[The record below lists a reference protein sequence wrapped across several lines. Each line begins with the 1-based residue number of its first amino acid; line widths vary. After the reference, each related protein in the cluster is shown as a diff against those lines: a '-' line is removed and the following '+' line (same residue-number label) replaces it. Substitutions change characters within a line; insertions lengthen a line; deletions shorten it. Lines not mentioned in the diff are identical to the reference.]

1 MQPGKEGGT
10 WLAVN
15 KYGRIGVLLNIGQKK
30 DVHVI
35 DPKSG
40 RGFYAVE
47 WVTKMNKDMK
57 ETFDSVKEMHN
68 NLPQPFRLVTIETR
82 WEFIKK

>member
-40 RGFYAVE
+40 SISAAVSLMGE
-47 WVTKMNKDMK
+47 G
-57 ETFDSVKEMHN
+57 EYS
-68 NLPQPFRLVTIETR
+68 
-82 WEFIKK
+82 